1 MNEQNGTEIESTK
14 KEVELIPHPDG
25 MEFPNTVFLMITT
38 KPSKSSPVKYEV
50 FERKPDLPQE
60 ILDTPWQHGMTVG
73 GLINNGMRNVSYRAN
88 FSSIFE
94 KAENPEDLTE
104 DEHRT
109 LQTCLEKYV
118 AGSRG
123 TSKAEK
129 QAQLELSIRAKVQA
143 ELGLTDAQF
152 DKQVAKNKS

>member
-1 MNEQNGTEIESTK
+1 MNELKGEKAPKN
-14 KEVELIPHPDG
+14 EVMLLSHPDSENFPPS
-25 MEFPNTVFLMITT
+25 EFLSITT
-38 KPSKSSPVKYEV
+38 KPSKSAPVKYEV
-50 FERKPDLPQE
+50 FERKPDLSQE

-88 FSSIFE
+88 FPAIFE

-104 DEHRT
+104 DEHRA
-109 LQTCLEKYV
+109 LQACLEKYV

-123 TSKAEK
+123 KTKAEK
-129 QAQLELSIRAKVQA
+129 EAELEQSIRAKVQA

-152 DKQVAKNKS
+152 DKMVAKNKS

>member
-1 MNEQNGTEIESTK
+1 MNEQNEVESTK

-25 MEFPNTVFLMITT
+25 MDYPNTEFLMITT
-38 KPSKSSPVKYEV
+38 KPSKSSPVKYEI
-50 FERKPDLPQE
+50 FEKKVDLSDE
-60 ILDTPWQHGMTVG
+60 VLARPWQHGMNIG
-73 GLINNGMRNVSYRAN
+73 QLIEQGMRNVTYRAPFN
-88 FSSIFE
+88 GVFE
-94 KAENPEDLTE
+94 KAQNPEELTE
-104 DEHRT
+104 DEHRA
-109 LQTCLEKYV
+109 LQACLEKYV

-152 DKQVAKNKS
+152 DKMVAKNKS